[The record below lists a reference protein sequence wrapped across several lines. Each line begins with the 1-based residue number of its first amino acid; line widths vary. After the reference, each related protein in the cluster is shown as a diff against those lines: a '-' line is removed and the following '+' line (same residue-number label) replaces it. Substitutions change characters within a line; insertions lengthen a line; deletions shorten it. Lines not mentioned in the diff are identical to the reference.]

1 MVQNIQIQQTTLEEK
16 VQQIQALHGLS
27 SEDKAFQ
34 ALAVSLLFDVDYGS
48 ILPDEI
54 VDATQDK
61 QIDVIRI
68 EEDSRAGQAHIHIIQ
83 AKNSPGFSS
92 NTLIQMRNGLGWI
105 FSRPKAELETLSN
118 SRFVNKIE
126 EIRDLRSN
134 YSTSNLSVSV
144 YYITPGDAR
153 ILNTPASDEWNQE
166 KRAFVAEYSAIGFQ
180 NFEFKELGATELVGL
195 LNESERIRREI
206 DAKIA
211 IVYDVNRPSLVEYQT
226 GDTKAVICT
235 VTGEELARIA
245 SLEPRDA
252 IFDLNVRPYYG
263 LRGKVNSEVH
273 RTSTSVIESPRFWFL
288 NNGITMICTSFS
300 VDKDPD
306 NPTVQVN
313 NVQIVNGCQTS
324 VTLRE
329 AKENGVLQADVRVL
343 LRIYST
349 ADQNLV
355 EEITLTTNN
364 QNRITDRD
372 LKANDVV
379 QRDIQRAMRD
389 LYGYHYE
396 RKNKEFRALRGDE
409 QRKVIPNDRAAQ
421 AFLAIVLR
429 RPSVARGYLARI
441 WSEHYDEIFSRANV
455 EDLLLSYQIYSF
467 CADKAKTLDTNFSWP
482 DPTTM
487 ELAKEVA
494 VYGVFHLSTLIGAQL
509 TRNQW
514 GARNQ
519 RATKAILEAIWTDGD
534 QTLSVAYDRVLIDL
548 VAIRNQSLADNPYPL
563 LYFKALDIERRINQ
577 VINGPANTNAT
588 PS

>member
-1 MVQNIQIQQTTLEEK
+1 MIQNIQIQQTTLEEK
-16 VQQIQALHGLS
+16 VQQIQSLHNLGT
-27 SEDKAFQ
+27 ENQAFQ

-54 VDATQDK
+54 VDAAQDK

-68 EEDSRAGQAHIHIIQ
+68 EEDARLGQVHLHIIQ

-105 FSRPKAELETLSN
+105 FSRPRAELATLN
-118 SRFVNKIE
+118 NRRFVNKIE
-126 EIRDLRSN
+126 EIRELRSTYN
-134 YSTSNLSVSV
+134 TSNLAVSV
-144 YYITPGDAR
+144 YYITPGDTR
-153 ILNTPASDEWNQE
+153 ILATPASDEWNQE
-166 KRAFVAEYSAIGFQ
+166 KRALIAEYNAIGFQ
-180 NFEFKELGATELVGL
+180 SFGFRELGATELVAL
-195 LNESERIRREI
+195 LNESERVRREI
-206 DAKIA
+206 DATIS

-245 SLEPRDA
+245 ALEPRDA

-263 LRGKVNSEVH
+263 LRGKVNSDVH
-273 RTSTSVIESPRFWFL
+273 RTSTSSVEAARFWFL

-306 NPTVQVN
+306 NPAVKVN

-329 AKENGVLQADVRVL
+329 ARENGILQNDVRVL

-409 QRKVIPNDRAAQ
+409 QRKIIPNDRAAQ
-421 AFLAIVLR
+421 AYLAVVMR

-441 WSEHYDEIFSRANV
+441 WSEHYDDIFSV
-455 EDLLLSYQIYSF
+455 CVLS
-467 CADKAKTLDTNFSWP
+467 
-482 DPTTM
+482 
-487 ELAKEVA
+487 
-494 VYGVFHLSTLIGAQL
+494 
-509 TRNQW
+509 
-514 GARNQ
+514 
-519 RATKAILEAIWTDGD
+519 
-534 QTLSVAYDRVLIDL
+534 SV
-548 VAIRNQSLADNPYPL
+548 
-563 LYFKALDIERRINQ
+563 
-577 VINGPANTNAT
+577 
-588 PS
+588 

>member
-16 VQQIQALHGLS
+16 VQQIQALHNLS

-54 VDATQDK
+54 VDAAQDK

-92 NTLIQMRNGLGWI
+92 NTLIQMWNGLRWI
-105 FSRPKAELETLSN
+105 FSRPKAELETLN
-118 SRFVNKIE
+118 NIRFVNKIE

-144 YYITPGDAR
+144 YYITPGDTR

-166 KRAFVAEYSAIGFQ
+166 KRALIAEYSAIGFQ
-180 NFEFKELGATELVGL
+180 GFEFRELGAIELVEL
-195 LNESERIRREI
+195 LNETERIRREV

-263 LRGKVNSEVH
+263 SRGKVNSDVR
-273 RTSTSVIESPRFWFL
+273 RTSTSVIESSRFWFL

-306 NPTVQVN
+306 NPTIQVN

-329 AKENGVLQADVRVL
+329 AKENGVLQPDVRVL

-379 QRDIQRAMRD
+379 QRNIQRAMRE

-396 RKNKEFRALRGDE
+396 RKNKEFCALRGDE

-421 AFLAIVLR
+421 AFLATVLR

-441 WSEHYDEIFSRANV
+441 WSEHYDEIFSGATV
-455 EDLLLSYQIYSF
+455 EDLLLSYQIHSF
-467 CADKAKTLDTNFSWP
+467 CADKAKTLDTNFSWQ
-482 DPTTM
+482 DPASE

-494 VYGVFHLSTLIGAQL
+494 VYGVFHLSTLIGARL
-509 TRNQW
+509 TRNRW

-519 RATKAILEAIWTDGD
+519 RAIKTILEAVWTAGD
-534 QTLSVAYDRVLIDL
+534 PTLANAYDLALLDL
-548 VAIRNQSLADNPYPL
+548 VAIRNQSLANNPYPL

-577 VINGPANTNAT
+577 VISGPANTNAT
-588 PS
+588 LN